1 MNLDNISY
9 MDYSDQLIKGDFENM
24 DNFINDLKTGKID
37 NDLLLA
43 EFDSIETDETED
55 EKTKKAIMNLYKKNK
70 GMHKKKKKKKDS
82 SAVSVQRFD
91 TLTGP
96 QFMIKPFQRNLEGF
110 LEGTAIVTNTGV
122 FTYIDADG
130 NKRKELRLPEEVF
143 SRDTVESL
151 KLKPVTNTHPSEIVT
166 SDNIKKYQVGTT
178 GSMPTVP
185 ATWSDGEPKN
195 PEMAGRNFMDGS
207 KLPLSDNYHQAIDM
221 TITDEDAIA
230 GIIDGNLGISC
241 GYTVE
246 LDETPGTYMGMQY
259 DAIQRNIRYNH
270 VAVNIPAGRAGDAAR
285 IQLKIDSKDAYSID
299 MNTIKKN
306 IKKEDEMD
314 PKNLVTV
321 KLDGLEYQASP
332 EVAKKIDALQKA
344 NEDLNTDIEQL
355 KKDNATLTGEKETL
369 TSDNEQLK
377 KDKEELEKSIP
388 SKADALS
395 AERSHMLSMGEKYGV
410 DVKSD
415 NGDYKSAKELT
426 NIDIKKA
433 LILKAYPKSDAQI
446 QEKAND
452 DNYELYLDARLDG
465 AIPILDEM
473 VKNDALNNQDVSE
486 NVPST
491 GDQANEDELTVDE
504 AKAKYVKDISDA
516 YKIKEKK

>member
-9 MDYSDQLIKGDFENM
+9 MDFNNQLIKSDFEKM

-43 EFDSIETDETED
+43 EFDLIETDESED
-55 EKTKKAIMNLYKKNK
+55 EKTKKALMNLYKKNK
-70 GMHKKKKKKKDS
+70 GMHKKK
-82 SAVSVQRFD
+82 
-91 TLTGP
+91 
-96 QFMIKPFQRNLEGF
+96 
-110 LEGTAIVTNTGV
+110 NTGV

-130 NKRKELRLPEEVF
+130 TERKELRLPEEVF

-185 ATWSDGEPKN
+185 ATWSDGEPRN

-221 TITDEDAIA
+221 TITDEESIA
-230 GIIDGNLGISC
+230 GILDGNLGISC

-246 LDETPGTYMGMQY
+246 LDETPGTYMGMKY

-299 MNTIKKN
+299 MNTIQKN

-332 EVAKKIDALQKA
+332 EVAKKIDALQKTNSELKA
-344 NEDLNTDIEQL
+344 DNDQL
-355 KKDNATLTGEKETL
+355 KQDNATLTGEKETL
-369 TSDNEQLK
+369 VSDNEKLK
-377 KDKEELEKSIP
+377 ADKEELENSLP
-388 SKADALS
+388 EKADALS
-395 AERSHMLSMGEKYGV
+395 AERSHMLSLGEKYGI
-410 DVKSD
+410 DVKKD
-415 NGDYKSAKELT
+415 NGDYKSKKELS
-426 NIDIKKA
+426 NLDIKKS
-433 LILKAYPKSDAQI
+433 LILKAYPKADAQI
-446 QEKAND
+446 QEKAGT
-452 DNYELYLDARLDG
+452 DNFELYLDARLDG
-465 AIPILDEM
+465 AIPLLDEM
-473 VKNDALNNQDVSE
+473 AKNDQLNTQDTAEQV
-486 NVPST
+486 ST
-491 GDQANEDELTVDE
+491 GGTPTVNEDEMNVDE
-504 AKAKYVKDISDA
+504 AKAASIEYLKNMH
-516 YKIKEKK
+516 KIDKK